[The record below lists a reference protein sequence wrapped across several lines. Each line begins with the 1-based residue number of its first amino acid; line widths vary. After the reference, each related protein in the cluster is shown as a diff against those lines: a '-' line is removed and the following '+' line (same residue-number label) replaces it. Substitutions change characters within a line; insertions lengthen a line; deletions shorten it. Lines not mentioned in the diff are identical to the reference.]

1 MARRRG
7 LSLRPAIVLAIWI
20 VATILERSLSTCS
33 YPVRFPKK
41 FAKTNDWH
49 HVHDD
54 NDEQQSARLRILY
67 DKHSPSQG
75 TESST
80 SPSTSSSTTTTMA
93 TSIASSTTTMVS
105 GRGGENGMN
114 ASDVVA
120 LTSTM
125 RQMEG
130 DGDDATT
137 AKPTIRQIESNRSE
151 GAAEISAATPMGGAF
166 VIGGAGNANGSV
178 EREAG
183 ELRIEGG
190 TEMTTEMT
198 TVEPLR
204 PDEGNLLRGIRRFAD
219 KYRVELALAFG
230 VLISLIT
237 VIGVITTIV
246 VCERPPRGSP
256 VPSDFGIE
264 GSYHSAMDCSIGH
277 CSVGEGEE
285 GSDEGREGAS
295 RRLTWSSREDDGAQ
309 HLYDELGERA
319 IVHCA
324 QD

>member
-1 MARRRG
+1 M
-7 LSLRPAIVLAIWI
+7 LAIWI

-33 YPVRFPKK
+33 YPVRFPKN
-41 FAKTNDWH
+41 FAKTSNSH
-49 HVHDD
+49 RVPDD
-54 NDEQQSARLRILY
+54 YDEQPPSS
-67 DKHSPSQG
+67 KSP
-75 TESST
+75 TRPPSS
-80 SPSTSSSTTTTMA
+80 PSTTTTMA
-93 TSIASSTTTMVS
+93 TGIAGGITATAF
-105 GRGGENGMN
+105 GRGEKGGMN
-114 ASDVVA
+114 ASDIIA

-125 RQMEG
+125 SQVEG
-130 DGDDATT
+130 DGENVTT
-137 AKPTIRQIESNRSE
+137 TKPLIHQIESNKSE
-151 GAAEISAATPMGGAF
+151 GTAVISAATPMGGT
-166 VIGGAGNANGSV
+166 VEIGGAGNANGSV

-183 ELRIEGG
+183 ELRVEGG
-190 TEMTTEMT
+190 TEMT

-204 PDEGNLLRGIRRFAD
+204 PDEGRLMRGIRRFAD

-264 GSYHSAMDCSIGH
+264 GSYHSAMDCSIGQ
-277 CSVGEGEE
+277 CSVGEGVE
-285 GSDEGREGAS
+285 GADEGREEAS
-295 RRLTWSSREDDGAQ
+295 RRLTWSSKEDDGAQ

-319 IVHCA
+319 IVHCV